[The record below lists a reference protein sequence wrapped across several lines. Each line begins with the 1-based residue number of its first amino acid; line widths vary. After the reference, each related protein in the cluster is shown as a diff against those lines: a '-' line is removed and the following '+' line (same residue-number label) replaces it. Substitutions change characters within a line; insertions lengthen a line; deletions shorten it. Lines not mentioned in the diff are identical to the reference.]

1 MDEDHYFLKRTH
13 NKDPNFFSFLFLIVA
28 EVLTNS
34 HYNLF
39 YCKRWGRGDDDS
51 FDKEYIFLQVDFERK
66 IYCVC
71 HSKYTIKRKER
82 VQLGFSYLL
91 FFRQG
96 NMKRKGTELMNQS
109 FSSDNHTLTQ
119 ENDTQDFNSFENKH
133 YFFICNFIFS

>member
-51 FDKEYIFLQVDFERK
+51 FDKEYIFCRLILKE
-66 IYCVC
+66 
-71 HSKYTIKRKER
+71 KYIVFVT
-82 VQLGFSYLL
+82 VNTQL
-91 FFRQG
+91 
-96 NMKRKGTELMNQS
+96 KGKNV
-109 FSSDNHTLTQ
+109 SS
-119 ENDTQDFNSFENKH
+119 
-133 YFFICNFIFS
+133 